1 MNQFHLSN
9 IKFSNKFL
17 LAFGLIA
24 VIVMIT
30 GATSY
35 FAFRQLSASIEED
48 RKVNDAL
55 IAITTLENQMQACE
69 TGIRGYLLT
78 SRQTSLEP
86 YENCQKTVPSL
97 IEKLRDAEK
106 GFMKDEAE
114 LALINSIQEQISKWQ
129 NKVALPIL
137 NYMENPNTQI
147 LARSIES
154 SGTGKFIFDGLRSD
168 IQKYKEIE
176 YKVLESH
183 LNANRKAKIFLLLA
197 LVNGVIIVIIVC
209 FTSWAL
215 VNSQVIKPLT
225 VLTEIMRSLDHSKAN
240 LDIPHKEREDEIGDV
255 ARAISVFRDSIF
267 ETQKLEREKTES
279 QAAGIQKQAALA
291 RLTSGF
297 VVEIES
303 IVSTLVQSSQK
314 VKESAQD
321 LSNTAEQATTLSNN
335 VSAASEQTSNY
346 VATVATGAE
355 ELTFS
360 IQEIERQIYTATQLT
375 GKAVE
380 HAGTAAT
387 IITNLANAT
396 HQINAIVNLI
406 NDIASRTNLLALNA
420 TIEAA
425 RAGEYG
431 KGFAVV
437 ASEVKALA
445 SQTARATEDIER
457 EVEGIQTESV
467 KAVKA
472 VESITE
478 VITGVAQITSTVSAA
493 VSEQTSATQEIS
505 RNVMEASRG
514 AKAVSSDILNVNKA
528 ATNTGVSALTLT
540 EASDS
545 LAGVASR
552 LQNEVNNYVTKSR
565 ANA

>member
-1 MNQFHLSN
+1 MNRFSLSN
-9 IKFSNKFL
+9 INFSTKFL

-24 VIVMIT
+24 AIVLTT
-30 GATSY
+30 GTVSY
-35 FAFRQLSASIEED
+35 VAFRKLSTSIAED
-48 RKVNDAL
+48 RATNQIL
-55 IAITTLENQMQACE
+55 IVINNLERDMISCE
-69 TGIRGYLLT
+69 TGIRGFLLT

-86 YENCQKTVPSL
+86 YETCQKNVPTY
-97 IEKLRDAEK
+97 IEFLKKHRGTGVDAE
-106 GFMKDEAE
+106 EA
-114 LALINSIQEQISKWQ
+114 AMINAIEEEINKWQ
-129 NKVALPIL
+129 TKVAQPIL
-137 NYMENPNTQI
+137 NYMENPSTQI

-154 SGTGKFIFDGLRSD
+154 SGTGKFIFDGLKENITKYEERQKNDLISNMESNNRSAV
-168 IQKYKEIE
+168 YM
-176 YKVLESH
+176 
-183 LNANRKAKIFLLLA
+183 LLA
-197 LVNGVIIVIIVC
+197 LVNGVIIVIIVSFVC
-209 FTSWAL
+209 WAL
-215 VNSQVIKPLT
+215 VNSQVIRPLGT
-225 VLTEIMRSLDHSKAN
+225 LTGIMRSLNHQN
-240 LDIPHKEREDEIGDV
+240 IMTDIPHMERLDEIGEV
-255 ARAISVFRDSIF
+255 ARAIETFRNSIF
-267 ETQKLEREKTES
+267 ETQKLEQEKARA
-279 QAAGIQKQAALA
+279 QAADIEKQAVLA
-291 RLTSGF
+291 RTTSGF
-297 VVEIES
+297 VIEIES
-303 IVSTLVQSSQK
+303 IVSSLVQSSSQ
-314 VKESAQD
+314 VKESAQ
-321 LSNTAEQATTLSNN
+321 LLTATAEQTSALSNN
-335 VSAASEQTSNY
+335 VSASSEQTSNY

-360 IQEIERQIYTATQLT
+360 IQEIERQIYSATQLT
-375 GKAVE
+375 SKAVE
-380 HAGTAAT
+380 HAGTAAS

-457 EVEGIQTESV
+457 EVEGIQSESI

-478 VITGVAQITSTVSAA
+478 VISGVAEITSTVSAA

-514 AKAVSSDILNVNKA
+514 AKAVSGDIVNVNKA
-528 ATNTGVSALTLT
+528 AASTGLSAQTMS

-545 LAGVASR
+545 LAKVASR
-552 LQNEVNNYVTKSR
+552 LQSEVNNYVSKTR
-565 ANA
+565 G